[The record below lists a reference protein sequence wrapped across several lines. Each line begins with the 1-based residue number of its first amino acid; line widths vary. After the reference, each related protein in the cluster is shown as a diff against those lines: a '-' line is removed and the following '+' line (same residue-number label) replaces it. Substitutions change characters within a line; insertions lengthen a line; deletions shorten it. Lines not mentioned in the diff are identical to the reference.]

1 MDDRSAPALRTSC
14 GIISMNQITTTK
26 AAHLPAPI
34 SAKIPDYAASLIRR
48 GVASWSI
55 SDRRAPVGADL
66 IALRDREKQLRASLE
81 PAPINAIQNAV
92 LRMFLGFPSAANLD
106 AAGTAAAY
114 ASALSIYPAWAI
126 GAACGAAVRGELG
139 NPSFAPSVA
148 ELAKYAQAKIATVET
163 EARTINRILTADVFH
178 EPSPEESER
187 VAAAL
192 RQLATDLG
200 MTTWGKGGE
209 AA

>member
-1 MDDRSAPALRTSC
+1 VALE
-14 GIISMNQITTTK
+14 N
-26 AAHLPAPI
+26 
-34 SAKIPDYAASLIRR
+34 
-48 GVASWSI
+48 
-55 SDRRAPVGADL
+55 
-66 IALRDREKQLRASLE
+66 RERELRASLE
-81 PAPINAIQNAV
+81 PAAIGGIQNAI

-114 ASALSIYPAWAI
+114 ASALARYPSWAI

-148 ELAKYAQAKIATVET
+148 ELAKFAQAKIAAAED
-163 EARTINRILTADVFH
+163 EARMINRILTADVFH
-178 EPSPEESER
+178 EPDEAEQAR
-187 VAAAL
+187 VAEKFRALAAE
-192 RQLATDLG
+192 LG